1 MPRNGR
7 HGADAGGVGGRE
19 RPRRE
24 PAWGEHHL
32 LAHALVTAVLLAAT
46 VALAISM
53 LTGTPLAEKNHIV
66 TWHPPMPA
74 QRNAAA
80 PTRN

>member
-1 MPRNGR
+1 VANGHR
-7 HGADAGGVGGRE
+7 
-19 RPRRE
+19 
-24 PAWGEHHL
+24 
-32 LAHALVTAVLLAAT
+32 TAVLLAAA

-53 LTGTPLAEKNHIV
+53 LTGTPLAEENHIV
-66 TWHPPMPA
+66 TSHPPMPP

>member
-1 MPRNGR
+1 MLRNGR

-32 LAHALVTAVLLAAT
+32 VAHAIVTAILLAAAVT
-46 VALAISM
+46 LGIST
-53 LTGTPLAEKNHIV
+53 LGTPPAEENHIV
-66 TWHPPMPA
+66 TWHPPMPP

>member
-32 LAHALVTAVLLAAT
+32 VANGHRTAVLLAAA

-53 LTGTPLAEKNHIV
+53 LTGTPLAEENHIV
-66 TWHPPMPA
+66 TSHPPMPP